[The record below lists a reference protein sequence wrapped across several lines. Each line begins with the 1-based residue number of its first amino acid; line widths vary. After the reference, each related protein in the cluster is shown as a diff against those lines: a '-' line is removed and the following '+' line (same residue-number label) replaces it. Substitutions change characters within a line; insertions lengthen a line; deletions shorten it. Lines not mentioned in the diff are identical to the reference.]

1 MNVLFDT
8 CVIIDALQQRVPFCE
23 EANQLFFAV
32 GNQIITGYISA
43 KSLTDIYYLT
53 HKNLHNEKDTRT
65 LLKSLLSVFYL
76 LDTTSNDCFN
86 ALSSPMKDYE
96 DAIMAETA
104 KREKVDCIVTR
115 NVKDYSDSGIRVFTP
130 QELLAVINA
139 DAE

>member
-8 CVIIDALQQRVPFCE
+8 CVVIDALQQRAPFCE

-32 GNQIITGYISA
+32 GNQMITGCITA
-43 KSLTDIYYLT
+43 KSLADIYYLS
-53 HKNLHNEKDTRT
+53 HRNLHNEKDTRA
-65 LLKSLLSVFYL
+65 LLKSLLSVFCL
-76 LDTTSNDCFN
+76 LDTTSGDCFN

-104 KREKVDCIVTR
+104 KRENVDWIVTR
-115 NVKDYSDSGIRVFTP
+115 NEKDYLDSGIRVVTP

-139 DAE
+139 DAQ